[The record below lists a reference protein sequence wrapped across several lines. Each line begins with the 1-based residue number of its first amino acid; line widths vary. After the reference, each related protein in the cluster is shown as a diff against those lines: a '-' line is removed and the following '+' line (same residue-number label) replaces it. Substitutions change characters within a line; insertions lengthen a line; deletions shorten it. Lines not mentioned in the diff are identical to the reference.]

1 MMSMNADGW
10 PPPVWQGGTVCKY
23 CGVEYSPP
31 GSHVLCSGRGSYN
44 RGVAAER
51 ERVLRVLETTSMV
64 VAEIVHDAKRDGI
77 VKWTDHT
84 GRILATLRAHITED
98 TDAD

>member
-31 GSHVLCSGRGSYN
+31 GSHVLCTGRGSYN

-51 ERVLRVLETTSMV
+51 ARVLRVLDGSRGDIV
-64 VAEIVHDAKRDGI
+64 RAIGVARTASAD
-77 VKWTDHT
+77 
-84 GRILATLRAHITED
+84 RILAALRARITEA
-98 TDAD
+98 TDD